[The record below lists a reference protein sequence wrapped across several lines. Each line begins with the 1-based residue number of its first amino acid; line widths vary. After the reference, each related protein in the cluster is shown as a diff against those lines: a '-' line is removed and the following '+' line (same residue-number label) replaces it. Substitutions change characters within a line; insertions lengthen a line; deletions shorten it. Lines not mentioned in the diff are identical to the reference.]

1 MESCLAVEREID
13 KVLSKF
19 GTLSEH
25 TKSTLGELIA
35 YVQEMYQEL
44 GEVPAD
50 ADVTT
55 SHGIALTQCAQKI
68 KDVSSSLAAEHR
80 DLHGTVS
87 KVGKAI
93 DKNFVPDFWA
103 TSSEEVFEGS
113 DKKAA
118 LNQVIGEHLLRQ
130 GMLDIAEELSREARL
145 ESAQKEP
152 FAELNNVLDALKR
165 RDLVPALAWVTQHE
179 MQGTALHFQLHR
191 LHLVGLLQ
199 RGAAAEAIAYAR
211 SQLAP
216 LARQHER
223 DLQVLMG
230 SLAFLRV
237 PGGLARSPYAFLLE
251 PALWSDTCE
260 AFTRDACALLGLSV
274 RSPLAVCVEAG
285 SLALPALLNIKQ
297 VMLQRQVAGVW
308 STRDELPIEI
318 RLGCQF
324 HSVFA
329 CPILRQQS
337 SDANPPMRLVCGHVI
352 SRDALHK
359 LASGSKL
366 KCPYCPVEQ
375 NPSDARLI
383 HF

>member
-19 GTLSEH
+19 GTLNEH
-25 TKSTLGELIA
+25 TQTTLSDLIA
-35 YVQEMYQEL
+35 QGQEMYREL

-55 SHGIALTQCAQKI
+55 SHGIALTQCAQKM
-68 KDVSSSLAAEHR
+68 KDLSSSLATEHR

-103 TSSEEVFEGS
+103 TSNEDVFDRS
-113 DKKAA
+113 DKKKA
-118 LNQVIGEHLLRQ
+118 LNQVIVEHLLRQ

-165 RDLVPALAWVTQHE
+165 RDLGPALDWVEQHE
-179 MQGTALHFQLHR
+179 LQGTALHFQLHR

-199 RGAAAEAIAYAR
+199 RAAAAEAIVYAR
-211 SQLAP
+211 AHLAP

-237 PGGLARSPYAFLLE
+237 PGGLSRSPYAFLLE
-251 PALWSDTCE
+251 PTLWSDTCE

-297 VMLQRQVAGVW
+297 VMMQRQVAGVW
-308 STRDELPIEI
+308 SSRDELPIEI
-318 RLGCQF
+318 RLSRQF

-337 SDANPPMRLVCGHVI
+337 SDTNPPMRLVCGHVI

>member
-19 GTLSEH
+19 GTLNEH
-25 TKSTLGELIA
+25 TQTTLSDLIA
-35 YVQEMYQEL
+35 QGQEMYREL

-55 SHGIALTQCAQKI
+55 SHGIALTQCAQKM
-68 KDVSSSLAAEHR
+68 KDLSSSLATEHR

-103 TSSEEVFEGS
+103 TSNEDVFDRS
-113 DKKAA
+113 DKKKA
-118 LNQVIGEHLLRQ
+118 LNQVIVEHLLRQ

-165 RDLVPALAWVTQHE
+165 RDLGPALDWVEQHE
-179 MQGTALHFQLHR
+179 LQGTALHFQLHR

-199 RGAAAEAIAYAR
+199 RAAAAEAIVYAR
-211 SQLAP
+211 AHLAP

-230 SLAFLRV
+230 SCGCPAAYRGRRTPFCSSRRSGATRAKRSRAMPARFLACRCAARWRYASRQAAWPCLR
-237 PGGLARSPYAFLLE
+237 
-251 PALWSDTCE
+251 C
-260 AFTRDACALLGLSV
+260 
-274 RSPLAVCVEAG
+274 
-285 SLALPALLNIKQ
+285 
-297 VMLQRQVAGVW
+297 
-308 STRDELPIEI
+308 ST
-318 RLGCQF
+318 
-324 HSVFA
+324 
-329 CPILRQQS
+329 S
-337 SDANPPMRLVCGHVI
+337 S
-352 SRDALHK
+352 K
-359 LASGSKL
+359 
-366 KCPYCPVEQ
+366 
-375 NPSDARLI
+375 
-383 HF
+383 